1 MTQPH
6 VQVRQ
11 DLHRLGFEHLYDHKV
26 LMLDTA
32 SPEDCRCLELACAGY
47 DQVIIFDHDV
57 RRT

>member
-1 MTQPH
+1 M
-6 VQVRQ
+6 QVRQ

-32 SPEDCRCLELACAGY
+32 SPEDCRCLELACADY